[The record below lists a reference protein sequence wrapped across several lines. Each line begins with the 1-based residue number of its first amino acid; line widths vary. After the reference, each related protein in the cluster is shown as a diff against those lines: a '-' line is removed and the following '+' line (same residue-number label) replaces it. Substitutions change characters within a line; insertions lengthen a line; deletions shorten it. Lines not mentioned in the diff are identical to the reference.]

1 MNMKI
6 VGIAAALA
14 AAGFSSQTL
23 AATVVEWD
31 LLGQSGSQASV
42 AASFDAANITGAN
55 LSRGAGLSGNA
66 GANSLNAAGWNN
78 QATDFFSF
86 GFTAD
91 AGYSVD
97 LEELYLGSRSSNSGP
112 GSIGL
117 FSSLDGF
124 ATALVTFNQA
134 PGSNFVNSIVDLSGL
149 PDITGSIEFRLMQ
162 IGSAAA
168 NGGATA
174 SNGTFR
180 VTAYFENGAFNRNL
194 GLTGTV
200 TAPVPVPAALWLL
213 APALGFVARRR
224 AA

>member
-1 MNMKI
+1 MNI
-6 VGIAAALA
+6 RISGIAAALV
-14 AAGFSSQTL
+14 AAGFASQ
-23 AATVVEWD
+23 AAAVTVVEWD
-31 LLGQSGSQASV
+31 LLGQPGTQSTV
-42 AASFDAANITGAN
+42 AASGVAANVTGAA
-55 LSRGAGLSGNA
+55 LTRGAGLSGNA
-66 GANSLNAAGWNN
+66 GTNSMNAAGWTG

-91 AGYSVD
+91 PGYSVD
-97 LEELYLGSRSSNSGP
+97 LDELYIGTRSSNTGP

-117 FSSLDGF
+117 FSSLDSF
-124 ATALVTFNQA
+124 SAALVTFNQA
-134 PGSNFVNSIVDLSGL
+134 GGNFVNSIVDLSGL

-168 NGGATA
+168 NGGATG
-174 SNGTFR
+174 SSGTFR

-213 APALGFVARRR
+213 APALGAITVRRR